1 MTVSANYFRAIM
13 MDIRFWDPQNTD
25 REHNI
30 EQSDSSTAHMHKFVT
45 TPVPVPDSD
54 HRLQNPAKE

>member
-1 MTVSANYFRAIM
+1 